1 MRPLSR
7 DDIVDIA
14 QYELERTAFR
24 ERIIALKRDRR
35 VAVGDVVTLILENRD
50 TMRFQVQ
57 EMMRV
62 ERIVREERI
71 QEEIDTYNE
80 LVPGDTDIKATLLIE
95 VTVQEEVKPTLDRF
109 RGIDRGGTTYLL
121 IGDERVEAEFEG
133 GRSNEVKLSAVHYVT
148 FALSPS
154 QVEAIRS
161 GAAPLSLLVDHP
173 SANYRHETAL
183 SDALRTQLAVELAGQ
198 A

>member
-1 MRPLSR
+1 MRPLTR

-14 QYELERTAFR
+14 QYELERTEFR
-24 ERIIALKRDRR
+24 DRIIALKRDRR
-35 VAVGDVVTLILENRD
+35 VAVGDIVTMVLENRE

-62 ERIVREERI
+62 ERIVRDERI

-80 LVPGDTDIKATLLIE
+80 LVPGDAEIKATLLIE
-95 VTVQEEVKPTLDRF
+95 VTVQEQVKPTLDRF

-121 IGDERVEAEFEG
+121 IGDERVEGEFEG

-148 FALSPS
+148 FALSPA
-154 QVEAIRS
+154 QMEAVRS
-161 GAAPLSLLVDHP
+161 GTAPLSLLVDHP
-173 SANYRHETAL
+173 SANYRHEVVL
-183 SDALRTQLAVELAGQ
+183 SDVLRAQLAADLADQ